1 VRLQNI
7 GTGKFLDDDKAF
19 ISQEHFAQL
28 SKHECWPGDVLIG
41 TLGDPNLRACIQP
54 EFLPLALN
62 KADCVQFRANPERC
76 TPEYACWLLN
86 SPSTLALAGGLIAGQ
101 TRPRIS
107 MGRLAELIIPEAPIH
122 LQRCFSTLVKSL
134 RPVSDGIE
142 MASVNLERLFQT
154 LLHRAFTGELTVK
167 WREAHLK
174 ELLSEMDQQARALG
188 LQGAAA

>member
-1 VRLQNI
+1 MSPTVSAVVRLQNI

-19 ISQEHFAQL
+19 ISQEHFAQYIQARML
-28 SKHECWPGDVLIG
+28 AGDVSHG
-41 TLGDPNLRACIQP
+41 TLGDPIYAPAFQP

-107 MGRLAELIIPEAPIH
+107 MGRLAELIIPKPQFTYNAW
-122 LQRCFSTLVKSL
+122 
-134 RPVSDGIE
+134 
-142 MASVNLERLFQT
+142 LFPP
-154 LLHRAFTGELTVK
+154 
-167 WREAHLK
+167 
-174 ELLSEMDQQARALG
+174 
-188 LQGAAA
+188 